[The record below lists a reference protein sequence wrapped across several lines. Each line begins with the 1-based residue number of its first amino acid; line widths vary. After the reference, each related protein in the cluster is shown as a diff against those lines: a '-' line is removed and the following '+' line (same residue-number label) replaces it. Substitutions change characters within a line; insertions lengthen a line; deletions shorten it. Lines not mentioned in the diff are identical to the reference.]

1 MIGDIEFP
9 SIEIIDTC
17 KILKDFNLC
26 VIYNLGGFFWGG
38 DVDLSS
44 HRVEENKMYAPYL
57 NY

>member
-26 VIYNLGGFFWGG
+26 VIYNLGGFFGG
-38 DVDLSS
+38 GTWIYHLIELKKIKCM
-44 HRVEENKMYAPYL
+44 HL
-57 NY
+57 I